1 MAAIGTN
8 GVAELLEMLLKIL
21 KEEGAL
27 DASGDHPVAQ
37 FVHPEEL
44 KVNNDF
50 VFSMSTV
57 RCNPAIYQLAFP
69 LN

>member
-8 GVAELLEMLLKIL
+8 GVAELLEMLLRIL

-50 VFSMSTV
+50 VFSI
-57 RCNPAIYQLAFP
+57 P
-69 LN
+69 